1 MYVLYMHVHMY
12 LYLRA
17 DKARMCTRC
26 TGSLGRYIGTRRRI
40 VCVRACLR
48 ALRRAKKC
56 QAAQARW
63 WYALEIPAA
72 GVSRR
77 GFLFLP
83 PSSLG
88 KVVSRRP
95 TWRLPKL
102 GWQRH
107 RDLHYLDSANATPI
121 VGSTSTFPGC
131 VHCGN
136 SLISP
141 NRFSCRSS
149 HGLAKGPWFLG
160 GSGGGAGH
168 HQTLYRCT
176 KMVLTLKNTW

>member
-12 LYLRA
+12 LYLRD

-63 WYALEIPAA
+63 WDACQAAQARWWDVLEIPAA
-72 GVSRR
+72 RIARR

-83 PSSLG
+83 PSTLG
-88 KVVSRRP
+88 KVVARRP

-107 RDLHYLDSANATPI
+107 SDLYHLGSAHATPI

-131 VHCGN
+131 VHCGRVMAIRVLATGD
-136 SLISP
+136 SESP
-141 NRFSCRSS
+141 
-149 HGLAKGPWFLG
+149 L
-160 GSGGGAGH
+160 
-168 HQTLYRCT
+168 
-176 KMVLTLKNTW
+176 